1 MTSRTDSSE
10 GSGKGMQNSGV
21 VNLNKQSK
29 KSKTKSSDVLK
40 RMNKYKL
47 FYLMFAPVF
56 LFYVLFHY
64 VPMVG
69 VKMAFYEYGIFGPV
83 KFIGWE
89 NFERLFKNKDF
100 WISMKNTLILSFYN
114 LGIGMVITITF
125 ALLLNEIRNGYFK
138 KLVQTAVYLPH
149 FLSWVVIAAVFTM
162 LLSPE
167 YGAVNALINSLGGE
181 KVNFLISE
189 KWWRGIFIA
198 INRWKETG
206 WAAIIYL
213 AALSSVNPELYEAA
227 EIDGAGRLKQTWYI
241 TLPSIMTTILT
252 VLILDMAKVLD
263 IFQSVMVMQNPLVY
277 NVSDVIGTYTYRV
290 GLIQGD
296 YDYAAAVGLFKSV
309 ISLILV
315 MMANWMSKRVKGES
329 IL

>member
-1 MTSRTDSSE
+1 
-10 GSGKGMQNSGV
+10 MQNAETV
-21 VNLNKQSK
+21 MLNTKSK
-29 KSKTKSSDVLK
+29 KKATKSSDLFK
-40 RMNKYKL
+40 RINKYKL

-56 LFYVLFHY
+56 IFYVLFHY
-64 VPMVG
+64 VPMIG
-69 VKMAFYEYGIFGPV
+69 VKMAFYEYGIFGPT

-89 NFERLFKNKDF
+89 NFERLFQNKDF

-114 LGIGMVITITF
+114 LGLGMVITISF
-125 ALLLNEIRNGYFK
+125 ALLLNEVRTGYFK
-138 KLVQTAVYLPH
+138 KFVQTAVYLPH
-149 FLSWVVIAAVFTM
+149 FLSWVVIAAVFT
-162 LLSPE
+162 LILSPE
-167 YGAVNALINSLGGE
+167 YGVVNAVINSLGGE
-181 KVNFLISE
+181 KIYFLISE

-206 WAAIIYL
+206 WAAIIYM
-213 AALSSVNPELYEAA
+213 AALSNVNPELYEAA

-277 NVSDVIGTYTYRV
+277 SVSDVIGTYTYRV
-290 GLIQGD
+290 GLVQGD

-309 ISLILV
+309 ISLVLV
-315 MMANWMSKRVKGES
+315 MMANRLSKKVKGES

>member
-1 MTSRTDSSE
+1 
-10 GSGKGMQNSGV
+10 MQNAETV
-21 VNLNKQSK
+21 MLNTKSK
-29 KSKTKSSDVLK
+29 KKAAKSSDLFK
-40 RMNKYKL
+40 RINKYKL

-56 LFYVLFHY
+56 IFYVLFHY
-64 VPMVG
+64 VPMIG
-69 VKMAFYEYGIFGPV
+69 VKMAFYEYGIFGPT

-89 NFERLFKNKDF
+89 NFERLFQNKDF

-114 LGIGMVITITF
+114 LGLGMVITISF
-125 ALLLNEIRNGYFK
+125 ALLLNEVRTGYFK
-138 KLVQTAVYLPH
+138 KFVQTAVYLPH
-149 FLSWVVIAAVFTM
+149 FLSWVVIAAVFT
-162 LLSPE
+162 LILSPE
-167 YGAVNALINSLGGE
+167 YGVVNAIINSLGGE
-181 KVNFLISE
+181 KIYFLISE

-206 WAAIIYL
+206 WAAIIYM
-213 AALSSVNPELYEAA
+213 AALSNVNPELYEAA

-277 NVSDVIGTYTYRV
+277 SVSDVIGTYTYRV
-290 GLIQGD
+290 GLVQGD

-309 ISLILV
+309 ISLVLV
-315 MMANWMSKRVKGES
+315 MMANRLSKKVKGES

>member
-1 MTSRTDSSE
+1 
-10 GSGKGMQNSGV
+10 MQSAETAM
-21 VNLNKQSK
+21 LNTKSK
-29 KSKTKSSDVLK
+29 KKAAKSSDLFK
-40 RMNKYKL
+40 RINKYKL

-56 LFYVLFHY
+56 IFYVLFHY
-64 VPMVG
+64 VPMIG
-69 VKMAFYEYGIFGPV
+69 VKMAFYEYGIFGPT
-83 KFIGWE
+83 KFMGWE
-89 NFERLFKNKDF
+89 NFERLFQNKDF

-114 LGIGMVITITF
+114 LGLGMVITISF
-125 ALLLNEIRNGYFK
+125 ALLLNEVRTGYFK
-138 KLVQTAVYLPH
+138 KFVQTAVYLPH
-149 FLSWVVIAAVFTM
+149 FLSWVVIAAVFT
-162 LLSPE
+162 LILSPE
-167 YGAVNALINSLGGE
+167 YGVVNAIINSLGGE
-181 KVNFLISE
+181 KIYFLISE

-206 WAAIIYL
+206 WAAIIYM
-213 AALSSVNPELYEAA
+213 AALSNVNPELYEAA

-277 NVSDVIGTYTYRV
+277 SVSDVIGTYTYRV
-290 GLIQGD
+290 GLVQGD

-315 MMANWMSKRVKGES
+315 MMANRLSKKVKGES